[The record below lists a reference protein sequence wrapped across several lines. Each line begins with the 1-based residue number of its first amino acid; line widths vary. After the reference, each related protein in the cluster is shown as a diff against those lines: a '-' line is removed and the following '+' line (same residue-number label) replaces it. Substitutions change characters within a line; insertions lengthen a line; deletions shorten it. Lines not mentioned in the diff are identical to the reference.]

1 MILIP
6 CEFDRHVLSLILCFF
21 ANRQVSCSSSSPALS
36 DKYRYPTFLR
46 TVPSDV
52 HQTKAMAQLMAH
64 YNWTWVGVVYEDDDY
79 GTAAFQSLL
88 RDATEMGVCFAYQEV
103 VPHHQGIP
111 ESIAR
116 VARLIRST
124 PEAHVVI
131 LILKSNIVE
140 LLFTKM
146 IRSGTSR
153 TWIASDTWC
162 SNRLL
167 AELEGIRKVGNVFG
181 LRFVSRASE
190 SFDSW
195 LQRLRPPGHGGYN
208 RFIEEYKNLRFNC
221 TPECFAEHPPPHCS
235 EEELKLKSPEAC
247 DYQDPQEANDDFL
260 VTALDTS
267 DVYSARQAVWA
278 VAHALRRLLDCNAT
292 RCSGETDLLPW
303 MVRCTFLSSSGLLC
317 IRG

>member
-1 MILIP
+1 MHLTA
-6 CEFDRHVLSLILCFF
+6 RLSLILCFLG
-21 ANRQVSCSSSSPALS
+21 NVQVSSSSSSPALS
-36 DKYRYPTFLR
+36 DKFRYPAFLR

-64 YNWTWVGVVYEDDDY
+64 YNWTWAGVVYEDDDY

-88 RDATEMGVCFAYQEV
+88 RDATEMGVCFAYQEI
-103 VPHHQGIP
+103 VPHRPGPIA
-111 ESIAR
+111 ESVGR
-116 VARLIRST
+116 VARLIRSA
-124 PEAHVVI
+124 PKAQVVI
-131 LILKSNIVE
+131 LILKSNVVE
-140 LLFTKM
+140 ALFKEL

-153 TWIASDTWC
+153 TWIASDSWS
-162 SNRLL
+162 SNQLL
-167 AELEGIRKVGNVFG
+167 AELEGVRKVGDVFG

-195 LQRLRPPGHGGYN
+195 LQNLRPPGHGGYN

-221 TPECFAEHPPPHCS
+221 TPECFAERPPAHCS
-235 EEELKLKSPEAC
+235 EDNLKLKSPNAC

-278 VAHALRRLLDCNAT
+278 VAHALRRVLDCNTT

-303 MVRCTFLSSSGLLC
+303 RVRCTC
-317 IRG
+317 IQTSRR